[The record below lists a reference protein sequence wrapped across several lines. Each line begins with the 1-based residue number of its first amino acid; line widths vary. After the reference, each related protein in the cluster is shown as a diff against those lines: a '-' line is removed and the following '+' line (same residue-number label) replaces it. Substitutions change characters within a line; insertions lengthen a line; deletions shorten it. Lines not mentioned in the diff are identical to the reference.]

1 MHRSPFRSGI
11 EPALFPCLYSVATV
25 ALGGEAATDQRTW
38 NWSIQ
43 TLPFT
48 QSAVIRRS
56 SLTTVSIFSTFVNPA
71 MLKRGERGKERKR
84 SRGK

>member
-1 MHRSPFRSGI
+1 M
-11 EPALFPCLYSVATV
+11 
-25 ALGGEAATDQRTW
+25 
-38 NWSIQ
+38 
-43 TLPFT
+43 PFT